1 MRRAFG
7 YAAQDADAPLAPFH
21 FERRELRPDDV
32 AIDILYCGV
41 CHSDLHQ
48 VRNDWG
54 NTVYPSLPG
63 HEIVGRVT
71 AVGAEVSRLKVG
83 DLAAIGCMVD
93 SCMQCESC
101 KSGQEQ
107 YCARFPTMTYNSKD
121 RQDGTQTLGGYSDHI
136 VAREHFVV
144 KLPDG
149 LDPARAAPLLCAGI
163 TTWSP
168 LRKWKIGSSS
178 RVAVAGLGGLGHMG
192 VKLAAGLGA
201 DVTVVT
207 TSPSKE
213 RDALALGAHRVL
225 ISKDRAAMKQAAMSF
240 DMVLDTIPVA
250 HDVQPYLKLL
260 RVGGAHVIVGAIEP
274 LPSVHSMLLTGW
286 QRSLAGSMIGGIAET
301 QELLDFCA
309 AKNILPETEMISMQD
324 INHAY
329 ERMERSDVKYR
340 FVIDMASL
348 NRERGEAAAARHQA

>member
-1 MRRAFG
+1 MTRAIG
-7 YAAQDADAPLAPFH
+7 YAAQDAETPLATFH
-21 FERRELRPDDV
+21 FERRDLRSNDV

-48 VRNDWG
+48 VRNDWN
-54 NTVYPSLPG
+54 NTFYPCLPG

-71 AVGAEVSRLKVG
+71 AVGPEVTRFKVG
-83 DLAAIGCMVD
+83 EMAALGCMVD
-93 SCMQCESC
+93 SCMKCEPC
-101 KSGQEQ
+101 CAGQEQ
-107 YCARFPTMTYNSKD
+107 YCSHLPTMTYNSKD
-121 RQDGTQTLGGYSDHI
+121 RQDGSLTFGGYSDHI
-136 VAREHFVV
+136 VARDPFVL
-144 KLPDG
+144 KLPEG
-149 LDPARAAPLLCAGI
+149 LDPERAGPLLCAGI

-168 LRKWKIGSSS
+168 LRRWKIGPGS

-192 VKLAAGLGA
+192 VKLAVGLGA

-225 ISKDRAAMKQAAMSF
+225 IAKDRTAMKQAARTF

-250 HDVQPYLKLL
+250 HDVQPYMHLLK
-260 RVGGAHVIVGAIEP
+260 VHGVHVIVGAIEP
-274 LPSVHSMLLTGW
+274 LPSVHSMLLVGW

-309 AKNILPETEMISMQD
+309 AKNILPETETIAIQD
-324 INHAY
+324 INHAF

-348 NRERGEAAAARHQA
+348 KREIAEGAGVRST

>member
-1 MRRAFG
+1 MTRAIGF
-7 YAAQDADAPLAPFH
+7 AAQDAETPMASFR
-21 FERRELRPDDV
+21 FERRDPRPNDV

-48 VRNDWG
+48 VQNDWN
-54 NTVYPSLPG
+54 NTFYPCLPG

-71 AVGAEVSRLKVG
+71 AVGAEVKRFKVG
-83 DLAAIGCMVD
+83 DMAAIGCMVD
-93 SCMQCESC
+93 SCMKCEPC
-101 KSGQEQ
+101 CAGQEQ
-107 YCARFPTMTYNSKD
+107 YCSHLPTMTYNGKD
-121 RQDGTQTLGGYSDHI
+121 RQDGSLTFGGYSDHI
-136 VAREHFVV
+136 VARDHFVL
-144 KLPDG
+144 KLPEG
-149 LDPARAAPLLCAGI
+149 LNPERAAPLLCAGI

-168 LRKWKIGSSS
+168 LRRWKVGPGS

-192 VKLAAGLGA
+192 VKLAVGLGA

-225 ISKDRAAMKQAAMSF
+225 IAKDRAAMKQAARSF

-250 HDVQPYLKLL
+250 HDVQPYMHLV
-260 RVGGAHVIVGAIEP
+260 RVHGAHVMVGAIEP
-274 LPSVHSMLLTGW
+274 LPSVHSMLLVGW
-286 QRSLAGSMIGGIAET
+286 GRSLAGSMIGGIAET

-309 AKNILPETEMISMQD
+309 AKNILPETETIAIQD
-324 INHAY
+324 INHAF

-348 NRERGEAAAARHQA
+348 KREAAKETGGGSS

>member
-1 MRRAFG
+1 MSKAIG
-7 YAAQDADAPLAPFH
+7 YAAQSADTPLAPFG
-21 FERRELRPDDV
+21 FERRDLRPDDV
-32 AIDILYCGV
+32 SIDILYCGV

-48 VRNDWG
+48 VRNDWS

-63 HEIVGRVT
+63 HEIVGRVS
-71 AVGAEVSRLKVG
+71 AVGAQVTRFKAG
-83 DLAAIGCMVD
+83 DLVAVGCMVD
-93 SCMQCESC
+93 SCMQCASC
-101 KSGQEQ
+101 ASGQEQ
-107 YCARFPTMTYNSKD
+107 YCFRFPTMTYNSKD
-121 RQDGTQTLGGYSDHI
+121 RQDGSPTLGGYSDHI
-136 VAREHFVV
+136 VARDRFVL
-144 KLPDG
+144 KMPDG
-149 LDPARAAPLLCAGI
+149 LDPERAGPLLCAGI

-168 LRKWKIGSSS
+168 LRKWKIGPGS

-192 VKLAAGLGA
+192 VKLAVGLGA

-213 RDALALGAHRVL
+213 SDALALGAHRVL
-225 ISKDRAAMKQAAMSF
+225 ISKDRAAMKKAALTF

-250 HDVQPYLKLL
+250 HDVQPYLQLL
-260 RVGGAHVIVGAIEP
+260 KVGGAHVIVGAIEP
-274 LPSVHSMLLTGW
+274 LPAVHSMLLVGW

-309 AKNILPETEMISMQD
+309 AKNILPQTETIAIQD
-324 INHAY
+324 IAHAF

-348 NRERGEAAAARHQA
+348 KRERAAQQTTQGS

>member
-1 MRRAFG
+1 MSRAIG
-7 YAAQDADAPLAPFH
+7 YAAQSAETPLATFH
-21 FERRELRPDDV
+21 FERRDLRPDDV

-48 VRNDWG
+48 VRNDWN
-54 NTVYPSLPG
+54 NTIYPSLPG

-71 AVGAEVSRLKVG
+71 AVGSDVTKFKVG
-83 DLAAIGCMVD
+83 DMAAVGCIVD
-93 SCMQCESC
+93 SCMKCEPC
-101 KSGQEQ
+101 CEGQEQ
-107 YCARFPTMTYNSKD
+107 YCSHLPTMTYNGKD
-121 RQDGTQTLGGYSDHI
+121 RRDDSPTYGGYSDH
-136 VAREHFVV
+136 VVVRDLFVL

-149 LDPARAAPLLCAGI
+149 LDPERAAPLLCAGI

-168 LRKWKIGSSS
+168 LRRWRVGPGS

-201 DVTVVT
+201 EVTVLT

-213 RDALALGAHRVL
+213 KDALALGAHKVL
-225 ISKDRAAMKQAAMSF
+225 ITKDRPAMKQAARSF
-240 DMVLDTIPVA
+240 DLVLDTIPVA
-250 HDVQPYLKLL
+250 HDVQPYMHLLK
-260 RVGGAHVIVGAIEP
+260 VHGVHVIVGAIEP
-274 LPSVHSMLLTGW
+274 LPSVHSMLLVAW

-309 AKNILPETEMISMQD
+309 AKNILPETETIAIQD
-324 INHAY
+324 INHAF

-348 NRERGEAAAARHQA
+348 KQELSAEAAATA